1 MTRRLNLFLL
11 ILLIVIG
18 GPFWWLLLDTSQ
30 VGAED
35 KRIDLS
41 ELRALADAQPGQK
54 PTRVNMELAAWRL
67 VPGDIMAAGSGLKRR
82 MVAALAFRLEV
93 PGNGP
98 VMIDSGTT
106 RAIAREM
113 GFDRFDAQAQSRID
127 SDLRSASLILLTHE
141 HPDHAG
147 GLALAARAP
156 DGASLM
162 QRVVMNR
169 EQVPGS
175 AATTASHWPHG
186 TVPGMVLNGSGAQA
200 VAPGVVVLPS
210 PGHTPG
216 SQMVY
221 VRLASG
227 AEYLFAGDTA
237 SMAVNWIE
245 QRPRSRLLTE
255 WLAPEDRK
263 ATVGWLRAIAEAKR
277 RAPGLHIVPGHDF
290 EWLHDRDHNSG
301 VIGRSSAGAEN
312 VSGN

>member
-1 MTRRLNLFLL
+1 MTRRLNIFLL
-11 ILLIVIG
+11 VLLVLIG
-18 GPFWWLLLDTSQ
+18 APFWWLLLDTSQ
-30 VGAED
+30 IGVEE
-35 KRIDLS
+35 KRIDIG
-41 ELRALADAQPGQK
+41 ELRALADAQLGQK

-82 MVAALAFRLEV
+82 LVGAIAFRLEV
-93 PGNGP
+93 PGKGP

-106 RAIAREM
+106 RAIAGEM
-113 GFDRFDAQAQSRID
+113 GFDLFDREAQGRID
-127 SDLRSASLILLTHE
+127 ADLRSASLILLTHE

-147 GLALAARAP
+147 GLAAAARAR
-156 DGASLM
+156 DGSAIM
-162 QRVVMNR
+162 QRVVLNR

-175 AATTASHWPHG
+175 AASADSHWPRG
-186 TVPGMVLNGSGAQA
+186 AVPGMVLNGSGAQA
-200 VAPGVVVLPS
+200 VAPGVVVLPG

-216 SQMVY
+216 SQMIY

-245 QRPRSRLLTE
+245 QRPRSRLLSN

-263 ATVGWLRAIAEAKR
+263 ATVGWLRAIAEVKR
-277 RAPGLHIVPGHDF
+277 TAPNLHIVPGHDF
-290 EWLHDRDHNSG
+290 EWLHDRDNNSG
-301 VIGRSSAGAEN
+301 VIGRSSQGAEN